1 MRFETEKREIIG
13 RFRRLYESG
22 MINMFEGNISVRA
35 GDVILMTPSQMEK
48 EKITPAMIT
57 EMDIDGNV
65 LNEPEV
71 KASSEYK
78 LHLAVYR
85 LRDDIRAVV
94 HTHSTYATACAVSG
108 IPVAGNMAEIF
119 MFFGGEI
126 PVCTYGAPG
135 SEAIYA
141 DFPRYFVDEDRD
153 AVLLAN
159 HGVVTA
165 GRTLAEA
172 YSKTEAAEKI
182 AKINAI
188 VHESGSE
195 LVLPEEE
202 REKLLDFYRK
212 RK

>member
-1 MRFETEKREIIG
+1 MRFEAEKREIIE
-13 RFRRLYESG
+13 RFRRLYDSG
-22 MINMFEGNISVRA
+22 MINMFEGNISMRA
-35 GDVILMTPSQMEK
+35 GEVILMTPSQMEK
-48 EKITPAMIT
+48 EKITPGMIT

-65 LNEPEV
+65 LNKPEV

-78 LHLAVYR
+78 LHLTVYR
-85 LRDDIRAVV
+85 LREDIRAVV
-94 HTHSTYATACAVSG
+94 HTHSAYATSFAVSG
-108 IPVAGNMAEIF
+108 RPVAGNMAEIF

-126 PVCTYGAPG
+126 PVCAYGAPG
-135 SEAIYA
+135 TEAIYA
-141 DFPRYFVDEDRD
+141 EFPKYFVDEDKD

-182 AKINAI
+182 AMINTI
-188 VHESGSE
+188 VDGIGSE
-195 LVLPEEE
+195 SVLPEEE
-202 REKLLDFYRK
+202 KEKLLAFYRS

>member
-188 VHESGSE
+188 VRESGSE